1 MRVRF
6 TLELALLFAAGGLL
20 MAAVG
25 GATSIFDWGP
35 SEMDVSEAR
44 QRGREEATSEID
56 LGKQEEAET
65 QRQLGFERGL
75 ETAEWLSLDL
85 LPNPDSWF
93 AGVLAG
99 RARLEDLA
107 EQAYQ
112 SGREQGE
119 IRGRNEAVAAIRR
132 EEAAE

>member
-1 MRVRF
+1 MRVRLA
-6 TLELALLFAAGGLL
+6 LELALLFTAGGLL
-20 MAAVG
+20 MAALG
-25 GATSIFDWGP
+25 GATSIFDRGP
-35 SEMDVSEAR
+35 SELDVSEAR

-56 LGKQEEAET
+56 LGKQADAET

-99 RARLEDLA
+99 RARLEELA

-112 SGREQGE
+112 SGLAQGE
-119 IRGRNEAVAAIRR
+119 SRGRT
-132 EEAAE
+132 EAAASMRRDESAE